1 MALWI
6 GRAMWEKSRGVS
18 LIELRMFLGNVEDI
32 SLSARGFPAAMAWVV
47 YVLRCRTG
55 DLYTG
60 CTTDLER
67 RVREHASGRGGRFTR
82 SRRPVTLVYKEESKS
97 RSDALRREHVIKK
110 MSRREKLALVSQ
122 TATAA
127 SE

>member
-1 MALWI
+1 
-6 GRAMWEKSRGVS
+6 MWKTY
-18 LIELRMFLGNVEDI
+18 
-32 SLSARGFPAAMAWVV
+32 LSACGFPAALGWVV

-67 RVREHASGRGGRFTR
+67 RVREHGSGKGGKFTR
-82 SRRPVTLVYKEESKS
+82 SRRPVTLIYKEESKS
-97 RSDALRREHVIKK
+97 RSDALRREHAIKK
-110 MSRREKLALVSQ
+110 MSRKEKLTLVSQ